1 MASSSNRVSPND
13 MERNTDQ
20 QTEKK
25 KKKGMR
31 ANFKKRW
38 RAVKGCCSCTQ
49 SNDLDPSEEP
59 YLPVLNPVV
68 LVDTA
73 DCPGCDLE
81 QTPLE
86 DPVDPPQD
94 SAGLKQTAPEEPADN
109 TAEQQTEGKK
119 KKTGIRARFKKGW
132 QAMKHSCTPNN
143 KVVPLPTQPDL
154 DPSCPVD
161 PQPASVDPQ
170 PASVDPQPAPV
181 DPQPARV
188 ARVDPQPARVDPQ
201 PARVDPQPARVD
213 PQPAR
218 VDPQPARVDPQ
229 PARVDPQ
236 PARVDPQP
244 ARVDPQPARVDPQP
258 ARVDPQP
265 ASVDPQPARIDPQPA
280 RVDPQPARIDPQPA
294 RIDPQPAP
302 DDPAEDRPE
311 WKKKKKGVC
320 ARFKKGWQAMKHS
333 CTPNNKVVP
342 LPTQPDL
349 DPSYPVDPQPAR
361 VDPQPASVDPQPASL
376 DPQPASVDPQP
387 ASVDPQP
394 ARVDPQPARVDPQ
407 PARVDPQPACVDPQP
422 ARVDPQPARV
432 DPQPARV
439 DPQPARVDPQP
450 ARVDPQPACVDPQP
464 DPQPACVDPQPARV
478 DPQPARVDPQPAR
491 VDPQPAPEDQAED
504 RPEWKKKKKGVRA
517 RFKKGWQAMKHSCTR
532 NNKVVPLPTQPD
544 LDPSYPVDPQPAR
557 VDPQPASVDPQ
568 PASLDPQPASVDPQ
582 PASVDPQPARV
593 DPQPAR
599 VDPQPARVD
608 PQPACVDPQPARVD
622 PQPAR
627 VDPQPARVDPQPARV
642 DPQPARVDPQP
653 ACVDPQPDPQPACVD
668 PQPARVDPQPARVD
682 PQPARVD
689 PQPAPEDQA
698 EDRPE
703 WKKKKKGVRAR
714 FKKGWQAMK
723 HSCTRNNKVVPLP
736 TQPDLDPSYPVDPQP
751 APVDPQPAPV
761 DPQPAPVDPQ
771 PAPVDPQPAPVDPQ
785 PAPVDPQP
793 APEDPQPGNPKP
805 YCPYSFDFTE
815 LIEEFYRSLSDY
827 DPYVQRLLRIFPP
840 YDPPRFPATWYSD
853 QEFLLELEKFEAFS
867 ALYDLGKNCLGKGH
881 RGIVYQGTRKS
892 DGLKV
897 AIKFMS
903 KLTHWDRFLHVP
915 GYEEPLIA
923 EVAVNLMLQK
933 PESCPNI
940 VDLLDWF
947 EEDILY
953 ILVLEYPYPCLSLKN
968 FLEVERL
975 SEDQARP
982 LMRQAVNA
990 AQHCIDHDVC
1000 HGSLATRNIVIN
1012 IQTMTLM
1019 FIDFGRGH
1027 LASTWGKPDS
1037 EHPEPVHGIP
1047 APTWVEPS
1055 GESWGRGHAVAHMV
1069 SSLGKLLLCMMGG
1082 YWASLED
1089 TSVTRDS
1096 PELTRLG
1103 LTEECLD
1110 LINRSGIASPP
1121 DRPTLEEFL
1130 DHEWFKQGSRSK
1142 EDGCLTRVCSS

>member
-302 DDPAEDRPE
+302 DDP
-311 WKKKKKGVC
+311 
-320 ARFKKGWQAMKHS
+320 
-333 CTPNNKVVP
+333 
-342 LPTQPDL
+342 
-349 DPSYPVDPQPAR
+349 
-361 VDPQPASVDPQPASL
+361 
-376 DPQPASVDPQP
+376 
-387 ASVDPQP
+387 
-394 ARVDPQPARVDPQ
+394 
-407 PARVDPQPACVDPQP
+407 
-422 ARVDPQPARV
+422 
-432 DPQPARV
+432 
-439 DPQPARVDPQP
+439 
-450 ARVDPQPACVDPQP
+450 
-464 DPQPACVDPQPARV
+464 
-478 DPQPARVDPQPAR
+478 
-491 VDPQPAPEDQAED
+491 AED

>member
-1 MASSSNRVSPND
+1 
-13 MERNTDQ
+13 
-20 QTEKK
+20 
-25 KKKGMR
+25 
-31 ANFKKRW
+31 
-38 RAVKGCCSCTQ
+38 
-49 SNDLDPSEEP
+49 
-59 YLPVLNPVV
+59 
-68 LVDTA
+68 
-73 DCPGCDLE
+73 
-81 QTPLE
+81 
-86 DPVDPPQD
+86 
-94 SAGLKQTAPEEPADN
+94 
-109 TAEQQTEGKK
+109 
-119 KKTGIRARFKKGW
+119 
-132 QAMKHSCTPNN
+132 MKHSCT
-143 KVVPLPTQPDL
+143 
-154 DPSCPVD
+154 
-161 PQPASVDPQ
+161 
-170 PASVDPQPAPV
+170 
-181 DPQPARV
+181 R
-188 ARVDPQPARVDPQ
+188 
-201 PARVDPQPARVD
+201 
-213 PQPAR
+213 
-218 VDPQPARVDPQ
+218 
-229 PARVDPQ
+229 
-236 PARVDPQP
+236 
-244 ARVDPQPARVDPQP
+244 
-258 ARVDPQP
+258 
-265 ASVDPQPARIDPQPA
+265 
-280 RVDPQPARIDPQPA
+280 
-294 RIDPQPAP
+294 
-302 DDPAEDRPE
+302 
-311 WKKKKKGVC
+311 
-320 ARFKKGWQAMKHS
+320 
-333 CTPNNKVVP
+333 NNKVVP

-349 DPSYPVDPQPAR
+349 DPSYPVDPQS
-361 VDPQPASVDPQPASL
+361 ASVDPQPASL
-376 DPQPASVDPQP
+376 DPQPASVDPQT
-387 ASVDPQP
+387 ARVDPQP
-394 ARVDPQPARVDPQ
+394 ACVDPQPARVDPQ

-439 DPQPARVDPQP
+439 DPQPAR
-450 ARVDPQPACVDPQP
+450 
-464 DPQPACVDPQPARV
+464 VDPQPARV

-544 LDPSYPVDPQPAR
+544 LD
-557 VDPQPASVDPQ
+557 
-568 PASLDPQPASVDPQ
+568 
-582 PASVDPQPARV
+582 
-593 DPQPAR
+593 
-599 VDPQPARVD
+599 
-608 PQPACVDPQPARVD
+608 
-622 PQPAR
+622 
-627 VDPQPARVDPQPARV
+627 
-642 DPQPARVDPQP
+642 
-653 ACVDPQPDPQPACVD
+653 
-668 PQPARVDPQPARVD
+668 
-682 PQPARVD
+682 
-689 PQPAPEDQA
+689 
-698 EDRPE
+698 
-703 WKKKKKGVRAR
+703 
-714 FKKGWQAMK
+714 
-723 HSCTRNNKVVPLP
+723 
-736 TQPDLDPSYPVDPQP
+736 
-751 APVDPQPAPV
+751 
-761 DPQPAPVDPQ
+761 PAPVDPQ

-903 KLTHWDRFLHVP
+903 KCPHWDRFIHVP

-947 EEDILY
+947 EEDIVY

-1000 HGSLATRNIVIN
+1000 HGSLATRNTVIN

-1027 LASTWGKPDS
+1027 LASTWDKPDP
-1037 EHPEPVHGIP
+1037 EHPEPADAIP
-1047 APTWVEPS
+1047 GPTWVEPS

-1142 EDGCLTRVCSS
+1142 EDGCLTRVCSSCVV